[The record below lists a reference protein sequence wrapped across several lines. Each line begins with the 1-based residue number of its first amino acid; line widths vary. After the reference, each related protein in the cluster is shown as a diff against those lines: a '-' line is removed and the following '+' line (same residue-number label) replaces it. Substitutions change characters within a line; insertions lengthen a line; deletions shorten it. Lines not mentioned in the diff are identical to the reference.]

1 MRTSLSSLASLAS
14 HAHHLARVLAELERE
29 RRRTYWLIGRA
40 GEIECFLDD
49 LANDMGRRR
58 LGAPGAA
65 RALAEYLDALHRGAN
80 EHLRGLY
87 LPCCSEATTSPP

>member
-1 MRTSLSSLASLAS
+1 MRPSLSSLAS
-14 HAHHLARVLAELERE
+14 HAHRLARVLSELERE
-29 RRRTYWLIGRA
+29 RRRSHWLVGRA
-40 GEIECFLDD
+40 AEIECFLGD

-65 RALAEYLDALHRGAN
+65 RALAEYLDAVHRGAHT
-80 EHLRGLY
+80 HLRGLY